1 VITALLAATA
11 AWVWLQPPVGIT
23 EPPSSRRPIRIAAPA
38 VVALTLM
45 GVAVGA
51 PVPFAVL
58 LVLALAGWG
67 GRRLWSARARAVLA
81 GRARERVLECCEL
94 LSSELSA
101 GQPPEAAL
109 ATAADE
115 WPTLAPVAQGAAYGG
130 DVPAAL
136 RRVAAVP
143 GADDLRLVAAAWQ
156 VSHRT
161 GHGLA
166 DALAR
171 VAATLRNSRATERVV
186 RGELASARATARLVA
201 ALPVMAWVIG
211 WGSGGDPWGFLLA
224 TLPGVAC
231 LAAGLA
237 LLLAGLAWIERIAAG
252 VER

>member
-1 VITALLAATA
+1 MITALLAAVV
-11 AWVWLQPPVGIT
+11 AWLWLRPPVGI
-23 EPPSSRRPIRIAAPA
+23 ESPRSRRLSGVAAAA
-38 VVALTLM
+38 VVALTLTP
-45 GVAVGA
+45 VALGE
-51 PVPFAVL
+51 PVPSAVL

-67 GRRLWSARARAVLA
+67 GRRLWSARALAAQA

-136 RRVAAVP
+136 RRVAVIP
-143 GADDLRLVAAAWQ
+143 GTADLRLVAAAWQ

-161 GHGLA
+161 GQGLA
-166 DALAR
+166 DALSR
-171 VAATLRNSRATERVV
+171 VAATLRDSRATERVV

-211 WGSGGDPWGFLLA
+211 WGSGGDPLAFLLT

-231 LAAGLA
+231 LAGGLA
-237 LLLAGLAWIERIAAG
+237 LLLSGLAWIERIAAG